1 MPYPPSFQG
10 LYALGKVD
18 GVQDFDP
25 VGLID
30 DPAAPVPHR
39 LSVLVQLR
47 RAVQEHFSRF
57 LQKLPFGIGD
67 DIGAVHLHDGRF
79 DKEPRLAAA
88 GAADDEDVFI
98 SRILWLLWA
107 AGHGE
112 AFCPGQ
118 GDVPIGNRV
127 YVGRD
132 IRRRAP

>member
-1 MPYPPSFQG
+1 MCGFSLS
-10 LYALGKVD
+10 LYIVTL
-18 GVQDFDP
+18 
-25 VGLID
+25 
-30 DPAAPVPHR
+30 
-39 LSVLVQLR
+39 
-47 RAVQEHFSRF
+47 
-57 LQKLPFGIGD
+57 GIGD

-88 GAADDEDVFI
+88 RAADDEDVFI

-118 GDVPIGNRV
+118 RDVPIGNGV

>member
-1 MPYPPSFQG
+1 M
-10 LYALGKVD
+10 
-18 GVQDFDP
+18 
-25 VGLID
+25 
-30 DPAAPVPHR
+30 
-39 LSVLVQLR
+39 
-47 RAVQEHFSRF
+47 
-57 LQKLPFGIGD
+57 KLHEVWLD
-67 DIGAVHLHDGRF
+67 E
-79 DKEPRLAAA
+79 KPRLAAA
-88 GAADDEDVFI
+88 GAADNEDVFI

>member
-1 MPYPPSFQG
+1 M
-10 LYALGKVD
+10 LVKHTLC
-18 GVQDFDP
+18 
-25 VGLID
+25 
-30 DPAAPVPHR
+30 
-39 LSVLVQLR
+39 LSAYSITVW
-47 RAVQEHFSRF
+47 
-57 LQKLPFGIGD
+57 IGD

-112 AFCPGQ
+112 AFCPGE